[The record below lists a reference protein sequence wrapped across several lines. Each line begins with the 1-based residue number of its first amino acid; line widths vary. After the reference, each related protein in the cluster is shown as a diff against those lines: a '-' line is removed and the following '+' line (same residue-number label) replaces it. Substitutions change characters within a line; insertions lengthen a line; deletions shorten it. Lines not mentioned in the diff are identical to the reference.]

1 MYKILVVEDD
11 EIISREIVSF
21 LKTWGYEARRVTHFD
36 KVIETWMEY
45 GPELVLMDISLPY
58 KNGFYWTEK
67 IRSYSKVPIIFIS
80 SANDNMN
87 IVMAIARGADDFI
100 AKPFDLQVLV
110 AKIQAILRRTY
121 DLSGKTD
128 FLVHHDVQF
137 SMNDNVVTYQGESVE
152 LTKNEGKIMRLLME
166 KKETIVSREEL
177 MEYLWKTDCYVDENA
192 LSVNVNRV
200 RKKLASIG
208 IENLIQ
214 TRKGIGYMIA

>member
-80 SANDNMN
+80 SANDNTQIIHGM
-87 IVMAIARGADDFI
+87 VF
-100 AKPFDLQVLV
+100 
-110 AKIQAILRRTY
+110 
-121 DLSGKTD
+121 TD
-128 FLVHHDVQF
+128 EIRML
-137 SMNDNVVTYQGESVE
+137 
-152 LTKNEGKIMRLLME
+152 
-166 KKETIVSREEL
+166 
-177 MEYLWKTDCYVDENA
+177 
-192 LSVNVNRV
+192 
-200 RKKLASIG
+200 
-208 IENLIQ
+208 
-214 TRKGIGYMIA
+214 